1 MNLKFL
7 KTTLVAT
14 FIIGSSFFA
23 NAGLIT
29 IGSLTLEQAGDTYVQ
44 DSLNGLEWL
53 QWDEVKALKYSEL
66 STQLATGGTYEGWR
80 IARNDDANLFIDALF
95 NGWHTDTC
103 NSTKSYEYCWTQSPS
118 PAPIKDF
125 EQLMGVSY
133 GGYWNYAWFLS
144 DNNFER
150 EVGYIELYES
160 TQTGPTRVRKN
171 NEWASI
177 ASSDSLSSIGFML
190 VREAQDVPEPSAL
203 AIFALGMMGLAS
215 RRFKKKS

>member
-1 MNLKFL
+1 
-7 KTTLVAT
+7 
-14 FIIGSSFFA
+14 
-23 NAGLIT
+23 
-29 IGSLTLEQAGDTYVQ
+29 
-44 DSLNGLEWL
+44 
-53 QWDEVKALKYSEL
+53 
-66 STQLATGGTYEGWR
+66 
-80 IARNDDANLFIDALF
+80 
-95 NGWHTDTC
+95 
-103 NSTKSYEYCWTQSPS
+103 
-118 PAPIKDF
+118 
-125 EQLMGVSY
+125 MGVSY

-177 ASSDSLSSIGFML
+177 ASSDSFRSIGFLL